1 MKLHSDK
8 KEFPIKVEYLGCL
21 LFVIKAGSEGF
32 KRCSRCSE
40 AKLTFSLNQQKG
52 QKKSKKEAPPFLCNS
67 MSPNVRL

>member
-32 KRCSRCSE
+32 
-40 AKLTFSLNQQKG
+40 
-52 QKKSKKEAPPFLCNS
+52 
-67 MSPNVRL
+67 